1 MWFSSFDGNRGQE
14 IMKKKTSKRYKKLI
28 DTFKVKKIE
37 TLEET
42 IKKVKESCTAKFDE
56 SIDVSLNLNLKQK
69 KEEVSLRTVV
79 KLPHGNG
86 KKIKIAVLCEE
97 SKIEEAKSSG
107 AEIAGS
113 DSLVNEILS
122 GKIAF
127 DKLIATPSMMKKMGK
142 LGKILGPKG
151 LMPNPKL
158 GTVTN
163 DIKKTVK
170 LLKEGQIEI
179 KNDKD
184 GNLTASIGKKS
195 FDNKKII
202 DNFNALIQSIQK
214 EKPNGIKGDFVLSS
228 FITSTMGVSHKLKV
242 KI

>member
-1 MWFSSFDGNRGQE
+1 MS
-14 IMKKKTSKRYKKLI
+14 KKESKRYKSI
-28 DTFKVKKIE
+28 VKDSKEKRILA
-37 TLEET
+37 LEEA
-42 IKKVKESCTAKFDE
+42 IKKVKQNCITKFDE
-56 SIDVSLNLNLKQK
+56 SIDVSIRLNLKQK
-69 KEEVSLRTVV
+69 KEEINLRTVV
-79 KLPHGNG
+79 NLPNGNG
-86 KKIKIAVLCEE
+86 KKVRIAVLCEDN
-97 SKIEEAKSSG
+97 KISEAKNSG
-107 AEIAGS
+107 AEIVGS
-113 DSLVNEILS
+113 DDLINDITS
-122 GKIAF
+122 GKINF
-127 DKLIATPSMMKKMGK
+127 DKFIATPAMMPKMGK

-158 GTVTN
+158 GTITN

-170 LLKEGQIEI
+170 ALKEGQIEI

-184 GNLTASIGKKS
+184 GNLAASIGKKS